1 MSVTKDLAEL
11 FRRDLSKLN
20 REITAFPDDETL
32 WRTLPGITNAA
43 GNLALHLEGNLRD
56 FIGRQLGN
64 LPYTRAR
71 DLEFSQKGISRDE
84 LAARMAELQRTIP
97 AVVEGLSSERME
109 VEYPQT
115 VFEKPMSTRHF
126 LIHLYGH
133 LNWHLGQIDYVRR
146 ILTGDG
152 AIGRPAV

>member
-1 MSVTKDLAEL
+1 MSITNDLAAL
-11 FRRDLSKLN
+11 FQRDLSKLN
-20 REITAFPDDETL
+20 REIAAFPDDETL
-32 WRTLPGITNAA
+32 WRKLPGITNAA
-43 GNLALHLEGNLRD
+43 GNLALHLEGNLRE

-71 DLEFSQKGISRDE
+71 ELEFSQKGIGRDE

-97 AVVEGLSSERME
+97 AVVEGLSAEQME
-109 VEYPQT
+109 AEYPQT

-133 LNWHLGQIDYVRR
+133 LNWHLGQIDYLRR
-146 ILTGDG
+146 ILSGDG

>member
-1 MSVTKDLAEL
+1 MSITNDLAAL
-11 FRRDLSKLN
+11 FSRDLSKLS
-20 REITAFPDDETL
+20 REIAAFPDDEML
-32 WRTLPGITNAA
+32 WRTLPGITNPA
-43 GNLALHLEGNLRD
+43 GNLALHLEGNLRE

-71 DLEFSQKGISRDE
+71 ELEFSLKGIGRDE
-84 LAARMAELQRTIP
+84 LAARMAALQRTIP

-109 VEYPQT
+109 AEYPQT

-133 LNWHLGQIDYVRR
+133 LNWHLGQIDYLRR

-152 AIGRPAV
+152 AIKPPAV